1 MVNFCFSGEV
11 AIFVK
16 IFYPEIIDFSFVK
29 PAYQKLTKF
38 DMAEPI
44 VVYLI
49 RHGQTGHN
57 HRGIIQGRYIN
68 SKLSKKG
75 FFQAEAFHQAYKD
88 VPFEKVYTSTLL
100 RTKQTVRPFVEAG
113 LLTEELP
120 GLDEICWGES
130 EGLFANGDNNK
141 QYHETIR
148 TWKSGQLSHRIPGGE
163 TPIDVQQRQEQ
174 ALNYIAAQPE
184 RLVLVC
190 MHGRALKIL
199 LAWISGMSLKEMDKF
214 HHDNLSLYIL
224 QYDNGWTILKNDDR
238 EHLQNLPGK

>member
-1 MVNFCFSGEV
+1 LS
-11 AIFVK
+11 K
-16 IFYPEIIDFSFVK
+16 LFYPDIIVFSPFNPVYK
-29 PAYQKLTKF
+29 KITAY
-38 DMAEPI
+38 DMAEPK

-75 FFQAEAFHQAYKD
+75 FLQAEAFYNAYKD

-100 RTKQTVRPFVEAG
+100 RTKQTVKQFIEAG
-113 LLTEELP
+113 LPTEQLP
-120 GLDEICWGES
+120 GFDEICWGES

-141 QYHETIR
+141 QYHETISN
-148 TWKSGQLSHRIPGGE
+148 WKSGKLHHRIAGGE
-163 TPIDVQQRQEQ
+163 TPIDVQLRQEQ
-174 ALNYIAAQPE
+174 ALKYIATQPE
-184 RLVLVC
+184 KLVLVC

-224 QYDNGWTILKNDDR
+224 QYDNGWSILKNDDR